1 MTYLLDTNAYLEA
14 KQRYYR
20 FNICPGFWHWLTSE
34 SHPEELLSVKP
45 VLEELKY
52 YEDDLSGWAKN
63 NARFFA
69 SVDDEN
75 TQAYFAGIAE
85 FVAGHEIFQERHKA
99 SFLDAADPWLI
110 AKAMTLGATLVTHEK
125 LEASNST
132 KVKIPNI
139 CQEFS
144 VPYCDTFDLL
154 ERSDVVFVLG

>member
-34 SHPEELLSVKP
+34 STPEELLSVEP
-45 VLEELKY
+45 VLDELKY
-52 YEDDLSGWAKN
+52 YEDELSVWAKE
-63 NARFFA
+63 NAGFFA
-69 SVDDEN
+69 SVEDES
-75 TQAYFAGIAE
+75 TQSHFADIAE
-85 FVAGHEIFQERHKA
+85 FVMAHDVFQERHKA

-139 CQEFS
+139 CREFG
-144 VPYCDTFDLL
+144 VDYRDTFDLL
-154 ERSDVVFVLG
+154 EVSDARFVLE